1 MVLLCNEDESLVMK
15 KLTQTPSGLAPTRLK
30 DEFENRATAVE
41 AFHCIYTSV
50 HKTQLRRKS
59 FIFKRLQSNTSQDY
73 EMSPKKYDSKSLLHI
88 SCVFLNFAWPPRRRH
103 VRLIQIN
110 FPNRVLI
117 QNNFPPVW
125 APWAHCGGQVGSFCM
140 KWLVGWST

>member
-15 KLTQTPSGLAPTRLK
+15 KLTATSLVSHQPDWRMSLRTEQPLLK
-30 DEFENRATAVE
+30 LSIESILQSTKRSWEGF
-41 AFHCIYTSV
+41 FF
-50 HKTQLRRKS
+50 L
-59 FIFKRLQSNTSQDY
+59 KRLQSNTSQDY

>member
-1 MVLLCNEDESLVMK
+1 MFILCNESGHGESHPNPLGSR
-15 KLTQTPSGLAPTRLK
+15 TNQTEGWVWEQSNRCWSFPLNLYFSPQNAAEK
-30 DEFENRATAVE
+30 EF
-41 AFHCIYTSV
+41 FF
-50 HKTQLRRKS
+50 L
-59 FIFKRLQSNTSQDY
+59 KRLQSNTSQDY